1 MPTDGS
7 ATLASRTRYAL
18 LHIHGISLAHVSR
31 QLSIPHEGGELDWKR
46 EGPRAFYLIPDP
58 IVFTL
63 CDDGGCEYFTRLP
76 SGRNDSPAVKR
87 KPELPSDVDALRL
100 VVEGTVA
107 ETGAEFFRALVRNL
121 AAVMGTA
128 GAWVTEYLPEKNR
141 LRSRA
146 FWLNGSFVENHE
158 QDVPNTP
165 CAVVLTERK
174 LVHYPDRILEI
185 FPDEANLRAQ
195 SMVSYMGVPLFDT
208 VGEIMG
214 HLAVLDTKP
223 MPVEPRLVSL
233 FEIFAARAAAEC
245 RRLSVEQQARA
256 REEQLDALLCGAM
269 DAILVLDE
277 NYCVVRVNPAAEKL
291 FGFNARALGGARL
304 RDLLDSESAA
314 RLSALVQELDQRAD
328 GERQLWI
335 PQHLGAVRADG
346 TTFPAE
352 ATLSG
357 FVLRGG
363 RFHVLI
369 MRSVTE
375 RIEAEKR
382 IRVLLDEAEY
392 LRESAGIGEML
403 GQSPAMKELFAS
415 LKRVAATDATVLVL
429 GETGT
434 GKELVASS
442 IHHASARMDK
452 PFVRVNCAAIPGN
465 LMESEFFGHERGAF
479 TGATAKREGRF
490 ALADD
495 GTIFLDEVGDLPV
508 DLQAKLLRVLQEG
521 EFEPLGSAVTRK
533 VNVRVIAATNRD
545 LGAMVAEGKFRED
558 LFYRLNVFPLRVPAL
573 RQRGADV
580 AMLANSFAGRFARRM
595 GRRMEGLLPDDVRR
609 LQDYAWPG
617 NVREL
622 QNVIERAIILSPGS
636 RLELNRAMPA
646 ASAAPPEFSAEETA
660 TEARILTAQE
670 MESLERT
677 NIERALALCGGKVSG
692 ATGAAQRLGIAPST
706 LSSRIKALG
715 IPRRG

>member
-1 MPTDGS
+1 M
-7 ATLASRTRYAL
+7 
-18 LHIHGISLAHVSR
+18 
-31 QLSIPHEGGELDWKR
+31 
-46 EGPRAFYLIPDP
+46 
-58 IVFTL
+58 
-63 CDDGGCEYFTRLP
+63 
-76 SGRNDSPAVKR
+76 
-87 KPELPSDVDALRL
+87 DALRL
-100 VVEGTVA
+100 VVEGTVS
-107 ETGAEFFRALVRNL
+107 ETGAGFFRALVKNL

-128 GAWVTEYLPEKNR
+128 GAWVTEYIPERNR

-146 FWLNGSFVENHE
+146 FWLNGSFLDDYE
-158 QDVPNTP
+158 QDIPNTP

-174 LVHYPDRILEI
+174 LVLYPDRILDI
-185 FPDEANLRAQ
+185 FPDDSNIKKL
-195 SMVSYMGVPLFDT
+195 SMVSYMGVPLFDIA
-208 VGEIMG
+208 GEIMG

-223 MPVEPRLVSL
+223 MPDEPRLVSL

-256 REEQLDALLCGAM
+256 REEQLDALLSGAM

-291 FGFNARALGGARL
+291 LGFDARALAGARL

-314 RLSALVQELDQRAD
+314 RLPALVQELDQRAD
-328 GERQLWI
+328 GERQHWI

-357 FVLRGG
+357 FALRGA

-415 LKRVAATDATVLVL
+415 LKRVAATDATVLVQ

-442 IHHASARMDK
+442 IHNASARKDK
-452 PFVRVNCAAIPGN
+452 PLVRVNCAAIPGT

-479 TGATAKREGRF
+479 TGATARRDGRF
-490 ALADD
+490 ALADG
-495 GTIFLDEVGDLPV
+495 GTIFLDEVGELPL

-521 EFEPLGSAVTRK
+521 EFEPLGSTRTRQ
-533 VNVRVIAATNRD
+533 VNVRVVAATNRD

-558 LFYRLNVFPLRVPAL
+558 LFYRLNVFPLRVPPL
-573 RQRGADV
+573 RERGADV
-580 AMLANSFAGRFARRM
+580 AMLANSFASRFARRM
-595 GRRMEGLLPDDVRR
+595 GRRIDVLHGDEVRR

-622 QNVIERAIILSPGS
+622 QNVVELAIILSHGS
-636 RLELNRAMPA
+636 RLELDRAMPA
-646 ASAAPPEFSAEETA
+646 TNAAPTPQVSTKATA
-660 TEARILTAQE
+660 TEIGILTALE
-670 MESLERT
+670 MEALERT
-677 NIERALALCGGKVSG
+677 NLERALDVCGGKVSG
-692 ATGAAQRLGIAPST
+692 VTGAAHRLGIAPST
-706 LSSRIKALG
+706 LSSRMKALG
-715 IPRRG
+715 IERKR